1 MVFGFLGSLP
11 ALAAAGHHWE
21 AVRMPRCQDARM
33 YFYQLYPTVK
43 GQVVKGSMFI
53 GGVGSTRS
61 SAAKKSS
68 AGETFASRE
77 FDVKLS

>member
-1 MVFGFLGSLP
+1 MLSIKHVCRF
-11 ALAAAGHHWE
+11 
-21 AVRMPRCQDARM
+21 V
-33 YFYQLYPTVK
+33 PTPDGVTIGADK
-43 GQVVKGSMFI
+43 GQVVKGSMFK